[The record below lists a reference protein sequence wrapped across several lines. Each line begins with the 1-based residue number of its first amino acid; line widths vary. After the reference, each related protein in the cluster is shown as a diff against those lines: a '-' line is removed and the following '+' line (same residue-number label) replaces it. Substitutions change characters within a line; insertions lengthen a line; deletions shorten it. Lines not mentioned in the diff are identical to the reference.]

1 MNIRYILDGQPIP
14 LQRPRFS
21 NGHVWD
27 CQSKEKLMVSTYL
40 KYLHK
45 NRPLL
50 IGPLELHISF
60 FLKHKVKSCWHFNRP
75 DLDNLIKFYMDCAN
89 GVLYEDDKQVVKI
102 IATKVYAQSPHTEIY
117 VNEIDNIL
125 RT

>member
-1 MNIRYILDGQPIP
+1 
-14 LQRPRFS
+14 
-21 NGHVWD
+21 
-27 CQSKEKLMVSTYL
+27 
-40 KYLHK
+40 
-45 NRPLL
+45 
-50 IGPLELHISF
+50 
-60 FLKHKVKSCWHFNRP
+60 
-75 DLDNLIKFYMDCAN
+75 MDCAN